1 MIVGNTAP
9 RAAWTELAI
18 MVLRVVVVGLV
29 ELVELIGGAG
39 GVPVGGVLEEVVVIL
54 VQDRSAREIL
64 RIVG

>member
-1 MIVGNTAP
+1 MIVGNTA
-9 RAAWTELAI
+9 AWTEL
-18 MVLRVVVVGLV
+18 VLRVVVVG
-29 ELVELIGGAG
+29 LIGGAG